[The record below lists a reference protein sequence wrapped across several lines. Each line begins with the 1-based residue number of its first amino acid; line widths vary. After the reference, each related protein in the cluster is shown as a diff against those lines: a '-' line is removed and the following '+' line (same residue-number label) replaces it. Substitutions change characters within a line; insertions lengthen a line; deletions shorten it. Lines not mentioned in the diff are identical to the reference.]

1 MSTAHWSL
9 WIYNLFD
16 CRQLLHLT
24 SRLAASM
31 SGLANL
37 FNHHSVW
44 SICNHHFGGLDY
56 CPHGS
61 LATADTRSSVYS
73 SYTLRP
79 SNRHY
84 FPSKPF
90 SPSSQYDT
98 LGRRNLT
105 CGVQWPFELSY
116 KAAAST
122 NTHVPRVL
130 NAFCKTWDWPAL
142 GELAHFWTL
151 PNLTRI
157 PVLPSHRTSRT
168 PRFRESNSSILVGYY
183 RFTMVIIWQFLCRL
197 HNLA

>member
-1 MSTAHWSL
+1 
-9 WIYNLFD
+9 
-16 CRQLLHLT
+16 
-24 SRLAASM
+24 M

-61 LATADTRSSVYS
+61 LATAATRSSVYF

-116 KAAAST
+116 EAAAST
-122 NTHVPRVL
+122 NTHIPRVL
-130 NAFCKTWDWPAL
+130 DAFCKCEADQHQRV
-142 GELAHFWTL
+142 AHHLTL
-151 PNLTRI
+151 QFSRAYQFCP
-157 PVLPSHRTSRT
+157 RTGRVERRGSENRT
-168 PRFRESNSSILVGYY
+168 PLYWLWLLPFRRNNHMTVSLSS
-183 RFTMVIIWQFLCRL
+183 T
-197 HNLA
+197 